1 MDMMSYSKANSA
13 ERKARDAER
22 KADDAMNTAKKAR
35 REIGE
40 MRDEVTEL
48 KKLVQAFQDTVNA
61 RLDRMEKALV
71 DPKSDEA
78 EELAQKHG
86 GARSRSGTLKKIE
99 KYGPGSGR

>member
-13 ERKARDAER
+13 ERKAKDAER
-22 KADDAMNTAKKAR
+22 KAEEARSLATKAH

-40 MRDEVTEL
+40 MRADITEL

-61 RLDRMEKALV
+61 RLDQMEEALV
-71 DPKSDEA
+71 DPKSDAA

-86 GARSRSGTLKKIE
+86 GTQGRAGRLKKIE
-99 KYGPGSGR
+99 KYGPGGAR